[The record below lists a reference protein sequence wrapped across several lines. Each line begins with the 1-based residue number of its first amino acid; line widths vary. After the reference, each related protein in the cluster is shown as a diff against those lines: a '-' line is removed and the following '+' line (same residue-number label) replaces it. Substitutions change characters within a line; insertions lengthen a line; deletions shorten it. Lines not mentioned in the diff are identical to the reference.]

1 MVRAVFSE
9 ILFHDCSL
17 HRHSAET
24 LIPTFITGKYTLRN
38 FDHPV
43 AMDLIRV
50 ANAGSKSSEFR
61 SKSKLAL
68 VHAESPFHLLPD
80 LSTLIQGGK
89 STSAA
94 SPVFNICVNSWTLVE
109 FISRLPRSA
118 HGGDYKH
125 LEIS

>member
-50 ANAGSKSSEFR
+50 ANAGSKSQ
-61 SKSKLAL
+61 LAL
-68 VHAESPFHLLPD
+68 VHAESPFHRLPD

-94 SPVFNICVNSWTLVE
+94 PPVFNICINSWTLIE